1 MVVFFLAQKIKNWWE
16 QDTESS
22 DGSLSSHDDEEN
34 GETPTS
40 SVKMTVAK
48 RPSGLPP
55 VPVSPRPSWEEGGPV
70 LSISDDEVYD
80 DDDQLTPRADA
91 TESMAVL
98 RARRDYALSLGV
110 DPSTIR
116 DGAPPKEPLVRFIDA
131 CLRSPPLPS
140 GWSEHRH
147 TDDETGEEIIYYLDT
162 VTGESTWTHPID
174 HAAKRALACISRME
188 TEGVGRTDRL
198 TASLM
203 DELDRFAGEVE
214 SQPCEWSGPYSLAD
228 GTAAYLHTNTGRVVQ
243 EHPASI
249 HVYSARM
256 ICWLFCVYFS
266 IPAPPRELLNEVHQR
281 IYATLQTPTGQPDEA
296 PTGPPAAQKDVR
308 PTDDPTGQALDSS
321 KSDAGLLEEFIMH
334 LVFQVRRGAASG
346 SVERERRCSGVERM
360 CTPMERRVAI
370 DLGSGLAKIGF
381 AGNPTPDCIIP
392 SLVATPVREHRSAS
406 GGDYYIGKYAMKLRL
421 FDAGYSVRPVVRDGR
436 VESLSDLVLFVDACC
451 KEYLKMDPMDCHF
464 FFALPA
470 MSSPID
476 RSQFMRSLM
485 VSLSPLSIT
494 IVDQSVAA

>member
-22 DGSLSSHDDEEN
+22 DGSLSSHDDEEDS
-34 GETPTS
+34 ETPTS
-40 SVKMTVAK
+40 SVKMTVAQ

-55 VPVSPRPSWEEGGPV
+55 VPVSPRPSWEEVGPV

-80 DDDQLTPRADA
+80 DDDQLTPRAGA

-98 RARRDYALSLGV
+98 RARRDYALSLGI

-116 DGAPPKEPLVRFIDA
+116 DGTSPKEPLVRFIDA
-131 CLRSPPLPS
+131 CLRSPPLPP
-140 GWSEHRH
+140 GWSEHPH
-147 TDDETGEEIIYYLDT
+147 TDGEEGDEIIYYSDT

-203 DELDRFAGEVE
+203 DELDRFAAEIE
-214 SQPCEWSGPYSLAD
+214 SQPCEWSGLYSLPD

-266 IPAPPRELLNEVHQR
+266 IPAPPRELLNRVYHR
-281 IYATLQTPTGQPDEA
+281 IYATLQTPTVQPDEA

-321 KSDAGLLEEFIMH
+321 KSAGVPPAGVSRGDGDALEFTFNAE
-334 LVFQVRRGAASG
+334 
-346 SVERERRCSGVERM
+346 
-360 CTPMERRVAI
+360 
-370 DLGSGLAKIGF
+370 
-381 AGNPTPDCIIP
+381 
-392 SLVATPVREHRSAS
+392 
-406 GGDYYIGKYAMKLRL
+406 GK
-421 FDAGYSVRPVVRDGR
+421 
-436 VESLSDLVLFVDACC
+436 E
-451 KEYLKMDPMDCHF
+451 
-464 FFALPA
+464 
-470 MSSPID
+470 
-476 RSQFMRSLM
+476 
-485 VSLSPLSIT
+485 
-494 IVDQSVAA
+494 